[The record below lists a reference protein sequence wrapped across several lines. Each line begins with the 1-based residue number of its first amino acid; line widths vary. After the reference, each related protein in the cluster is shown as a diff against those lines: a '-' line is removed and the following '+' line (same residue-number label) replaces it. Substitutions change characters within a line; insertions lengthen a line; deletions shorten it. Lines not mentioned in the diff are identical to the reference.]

1 MINSRTIQYLGRKI
15 SSNHLPPSIGRDTS
29 PKPTGAAGGY
39 SDLFPERAIRELVSL
54 LRNSLWW
61 KLTADAA
68 WLGGMVLMVSQ
79 YYTTVAGG
87 FKYVVYFHPCS
98 GKMNPI

>member
-1 MINSRTIQYLGRKI
+1 LAGKSHPTIFYHQLVVT
-15 SSNHLPPSIGRDTS
+15 HDTS
-29 PKPTGAAGGY
+29 RKPTGAAGGY
-39 SDLFPERAIRELVSL
+39 SDLFPERAIREVVSL

-79 YYTTVAGG
+79 YYATVAGG
-87 FKYVVYFHPCS
+87 FKYSLRSPLFGEDEPNLTCVETTS
-98 GKMNPI
+98 